1 MANPNFGTFNRD
13 MVLRNAVAFGTVNA
27 NRGHYEAAAAALAKA
42 DRRWLS
48 RLITR
53 RVPLA
58 QWRDAFE
65 SRQEDIKVVVQFAEE
80 AA

>member
-1 MANPNFGTFNRD
+1 M
-13 MVLRNAVAFGTVNA
+13 FGTVNA
-27 NRGHYEAAAAALAKA
+27 NRHHYELAQKALLKA

-58 QWRDAFE
+58 QFQDALTRKP
-65 SRQEDIKVVVQFAEE
+65 SDIKVTIDFA
-80 AA
+80 A